1 MDPYELWRRILRHLR
16 EADPVRLTASWRA
29 LAQAHLLW
37 LGSDVADESAEGA
50 MTAGRLI
57 GLAPDGELL
66 LETPSGEI
74 VTLDRGSLIK
84 AAPSPHAAA
93 AAPRN

>member
-1 MDPYELWRRILRHLR
+1 
-16 EADPVRLTASWRA
+16 
-29 LAQAHLLW
+29 
-37 LGSDVADESAEGA
+37 
-50 MTAGRLI
+50 MTEGRLI

-66 LETPSGEI
+66 LETPSGET
-74 VTLDRGSLIK
+74 VTIDRGSLIK

>member
-1 MDPYELWRRILRHLR
+1 M
-16 EADPVRLTASWRA
+16 AV
-29 LAQAHLLW
+29 
-37 LGSDVADESAEGA
+37 ESAEGA
-50 MTAGRLI
+50 MTEGRLI

-66 LETPSGEI
+66 LETPSGET
-74 VTLDRGSLIK
+74 VTIDRGSLIK